1 MISIEGLTQRQRQIM
16 DLLWACDTEED
27 AEEIILGLPTERDR
41 WDGLA
46 LMRIAMMEVMELKGM
61 LDEYRI
67 EARSAVDRARVS
79 SLR

>member
-27 AEEIILGLPTERDR
+27 AEEMILGLPTERDR

-46 LMRIAMMEVMELKGM
+46 LMRIALAEVMEAKGM
-61 LDEYRI
+61 LDEHYL
-67 EARSAVDRARVS
+67 EARSAIERARIS